1 MHSLSSS
8 SNRTYNLTGL
18 GRHVPLFFTALEQ
31 KRTTHLNHLLDTIT
45 ETKTVAR
52 QIFEDLMQQ
61 AKFDLVLIK
70 RGDIGAGIGLTEFS
84 IKTQ

>member
-1 MHSLSSS
+1 MFRAVCTFKAS
-8 SNRTYNLTGL
+8 
-18 GRHVPLFFTALEQ
+18 EQ
-31 KRTTHLNHLLDTIT
+31 KRTTNLNHHLDTIT
-45 ETKTVAR
+45 ERKTMAR

-70 RGDIGAGIGLTEFS
+70 RGDIGAGIGLTESS